1 MMSVMTSGQ
10 ISLLAVLALAAGPA
24 QIHRPTDP
32 PGIVDSKSG
41 GPGDDPIR
49 VILPRSVD
57 VRSCQLHYL
66 LVGPFGGYGGF
77 VQPAVG
83 ASELEIETVHE
94 GAAVERLSAY
104 IYCSGYQLETIAF
117 DSLPDLDGRNVQL
130 NPKALGTVRFRG
142 AVRGLIAQNVQ
153 VFDVDVDYWPVWNCE
168 FFHLLDCSFGPW
180 RIASVKLHTDGRF
193 STILPDFARDAR
205 IGSFT
210 DPGEFTFHIRD
221 QKTGN
226 PLFELKPAGSH
237 SPVGKV
243 AVATAYPGEQ
253 VFDAELPR

>member
-10 ISLLAVLALAAGPA
+10 ISFLAVLALAAAPA
-24 QIHRPTDP
+24 Q
-32 PGIVDSKSG
+32 VDTR
-41 GPGDDPIR
+41 DDPIR
-49 VILPRSVD
+49 VILPPSVD
-57 VRSCQLHYL
+57 ARSCQLHYL

-94 GAAVERLSAY
+94 GAAMERLSAY
-104 IYCSGYQLETIAF
+104 LYCSGYQLETIAF

-130 NPKALGTVRFRG
+130 DPKALGTVRFRG
-142 AVRGLIAQNVQ
+142 AVRGLITQNVQ
-153 VFDVDVDYWPVWNCE
+153 VFNVDVDYSPVWNCE
-168 FFHLLDCSFGPW
+168 FFHMLDCSFGPW
-180 RIASVKLHTDGRF
+180 RVASVKLDTDGRF
-193 STILPDFARDAR
+193 STTLPDFAHDAR
-205 IGSFT
+205 IRSFT

-221 QKTGN
+221 QKSN

-243 AVATAYPGEQ
+243 AVAAAYPGEQ
-253 VFDAELPR
+253 IFEAELPR